1 MLCTSKICSFSIENY
16 LGTSLII
23 GSLMRNR
30 VTLTFRWKG
39 KRTTKLELS
48 NDELVDGA
56 LRTNYAQEFDL
67 NVDLD
72 SKMLLHLQ

>member
-1 MLCTSKICSFSIENY
+1 
-16 LGTSLII
+16 
-23 GSLMRNR
+23 MRNR

-39 KRTTKLELS
+39 KRTTKLEFS